1 MSETLPCRPP
11 PPALSARARA
21 FLALSDSKARRSR
34 SFTPSLPLPDDSN
47 SAMLL
52 IESSEDMFS
61 ASGGMSVS
69 TLSRL
74 AGIEAIELTRAGD
87 SSATPIVAVERC
99 GNIPD
104 AVAGRSPMP
113 SYLHDN
119 CSISR

>member
-52 IESSEDMFS
+52 LESSEDMLS
-61 ASGGMSVS
+61 ASGMS

-74 AGIEAIELTRAGD
+74 AGFDALELTRAGD
-87 SSATPIVAVERC
+87 SSAPPIVTVERC
-99 GNIPD
+99 GNTPD

-113 SYLHDN
+113 SHLHDN